1 MEKSTG
7 GGRIFVAKNRAGRD
21 GLLFPLHIDTAKSKF
36 EILDDTEMTLNE
48 AVAQDNNS
56 MKEKLREKWKE
67 VNKKDD

>member
-1 MEKSTG
+1 MSLNQLKTKLEQA
-7 GGRIFVAKNRAGRD
+7 RQQYYDADAKMRQAETD
-21 GLLFPLHIDTAKSKF
+21 Y
-36 EILDDTEMTLNE
+36 NE